1 MRESHVMIP
10 SKLEQVGQLALNYKS
25 YSRSVH
31 YINGFV
37 RCFDSQKQTDRWT
50 VRMTERERDELT
62 DRQIGY

>member
-37 RCFDSQKQTDRWT
+37 RCFDSQKTDRQ
-50 VRMTERERDELT
+50 MDSQNDRERDELT

>member
-37 RCFDSQKQTDRWT
+37 GCFGQSKTDRQMDSQND
-50 VRMTERERDELT
+50 RERDELT